1 MTVKSNIDKLI
12 LSLEKR
18 SARLKP
24 DSPQLQEAFYRIGL
38 RVTTQAKLNVRSQG
52 IINTGRL
59 YNSIKWEWYQNG
71 RISGIQIGSFG
82 IPYAAINEFGGTIDR
97 RQLRAMFANRVGKY
111 KKSENPVIT
120 FGKNSEIGRWRKR
133 PYLTPAFKDNRQF
146 ILNTLSQ
153 VLGLK

>member
-1 MTVKSNIDKLI
+1 MTVKSNINKLI

-38 RVTTQAKLNVRSQG
+38 RVTAQAKLNVLSQRL
-52 IINTGRL
+52 IDTGRL
-59 YNSIKWEWYQNG
+59 YNSIKWEWFK
-71 RISGIQIGSFG
+71 SGKIKGIRIGSMG
-82 IPYAAINEFGGTIDR
+82 IPYAAIHEFGGPKISNGIEIAR
-97 RQLRAMFANRVGKY
+97 Y
-111 KKSENPVIT
+111 K
-120 FGKNSEIGRWRKR
+120 KR